1 MQWIDFGM
9 MGILTTNQRQ
19 TLIDIV
25 TAVVMKDAYG
35 LKRTVL
41 KVAQPKGEV
50 DHGSLLEMC
59 EGICGQ
65 YNGADIGDFDLGDL
79 LGTVLGGLQGENFK
93 VDPFLTNL
101 ARGIIAME
109 GTIQTLSPGV
119 NILNSFISKVDTGLD
134 FKLNLD
140 NPGEMNPERAPSVP
154 LSGPCFSAWNQED
167 AAGRWMSTASGS
179 LGITVPGLRGA

>member
-140 NPGEMNPERAPSVP
+140 NPGEMNPEIAMGLLKLFQGLTDSSTKTAEA
-154 LSGPCFSAWNQED
+154 LDMLEK
-167 AAGRWMSTASGS
+167 GR
-179 LGITVPGLRGA
+179 